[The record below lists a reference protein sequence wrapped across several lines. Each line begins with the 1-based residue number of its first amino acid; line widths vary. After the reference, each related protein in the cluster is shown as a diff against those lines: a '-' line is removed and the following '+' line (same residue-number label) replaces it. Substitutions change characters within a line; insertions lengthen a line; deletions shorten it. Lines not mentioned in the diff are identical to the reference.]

1 MVFLKVE
8 CSGDGTGSTR
18 VAGGME
24 TKYKPLYSGMLPLLT
39 EGYAGRSMRNAE

>member
-8 CSGDGTGSTR
+8 SSGGGTAAMR

-24 TKYKPLYSGMLPLLT
+24 TKYKPLYSGMLPC
-39 EGYAGRSMRNAE
+39 